1 MCEPMCDSTCE
12 PIVTRFLLLKLLLLD
27 FYFRAILH
35 YTMSEPM
42 CDSTWDLF
50 YTILCVD
57 YLLFE
62 LLDVCGHTRD

>member
-1 MCEPMCDSTCE
+1 MG
-12 PIVTRFLLLKLLLLD
+12 
-27 FYFRAILH
+27 
-35 YTMSEPM
+35 EPM

-62 LLDVCGHTRD
+62 LLDVCEHTRDWCLP